1 MKVTSALERMNSVAS
16 KFDTAS
22 DLMQSAAND
31 AKEDKVEVK
40 EKEQKPG
47 KKSQAAPAA
56 SPKKEKADVHT
67 MSSRSKPDAKAV
79 KNYNE
84 HNQTTI
90 NKHLP
95 ANDDGQ
101 SERQNKQIALAQQ
114 QAISMKQ
121 LNSTMKEILTVLEAD
136 KNKITPKTQEFAK
149 SKGFADIVGQAKNG
163 MIDKIG
169 SLLGDLMGDFKDKL
183 GSLGDMIGGKDKKS
197 GRKKGK
203 NRSRSRDRARQQRRE
218 AARIRAGGS
227 PGGGPR
233 PASGGWWSG
242 AGERIRGGLSSVA
255 NGARSAASGIRGGG
269 RVGTAL
275 KIGAGIAGA
284 VGGYEGVKWLGGK
297 LGMVS
302 KSEESGRGGVGTVS
316 TGKGDHGGVSYGSHQ
331 LSSKTGSMTAF
342 LQSQDGQPYAQQLA
356 GLQPGSAA
364 FTQKYK
370 EIAASDGEG
379 FEKAQDQYLQRTH
392 YDPQVKKVSQ
402 ATGMD
407 FSKKGRAV
415 QEMLYST
422 GIQYGP
428 GSGVVAAAL
437 KGKNTANMSDS
448 EIVQTVQDYKSQTTG
463 QYFSS
468 SDAKIQASVANR
480 ALREKEKLLAMDKQE
495 LEAKASGAKPEKAPP
510 TGVTMAAAANDD
522 GLDVA
527 DGEATASNST
537 VSSAA
542 AQAAGPIAPKEE
554 NNALGNAIDAYTGT
568 IPTQLGIGAGA
579 GAGLLAARHGADLLT
594 RTPATPSLTPAPVAT
609 PSLPAPAAPHTGG
622 TATPHV
628 GGAAAG
634 ERGAAAAAGKGV
646 IGRTAAKV
654 VPGANVLFG
663 AMDAYD
669 VITDEEAT
677 KAEKEKGLA
686 GVGGGMAGA
695 SVGASAGAAAGTA
708 IGAGVGSLFFGVGAA
723 PGAVIGA
730 GLGLAGGAVGGY
742 FGYNMGQDGAES
754 LYDATMGSPEEQAE
768 KEKRKA
774 GTGVVAGSTPLMML
788 TQKKADETGD
798 KEAVSAAA
806 AMKTVDEAI
815 KKSTAAI
822 SVVTEKNEKDKAAAA
837 KAAAPE
843 TPAATP
849 EVKASGAV
857 ASSSPQT
864 PGDVNT
870 MLAGAAATGV
880 AAGLASAPSSAP
892 ATAGGLGAGIAGAL
906 AAGLGLPPGWAESI
920 TAGYGDALAAQAI
933 AMGSDSNL
941 PSAGAPASASAPVTA
956 PPPTAP
962 TVNMPPSAKA
972 PPVVTAPMASQA
984 QAPTSPAS
992 PEFYKDPDIAPSA
1005 SSLAAANPASS
1016 VSRSAS
1022 APTTVTSTATA
1033 PDPVQRQ
1040 QYEPVKSV
1048 MMIEPKTQ
1056 DTLMPQRMQ
1065 PAGDKISSKGVSEGN
1080 SVRQTIDDAPA
1091 VITDQGLVM
1100 LQVGFI

>member
-1 MKVTSALERMNSVAS
+1 MKVASALERMNGVAS

-31 AKEDKVEVK
+31 AKEDTVQVK

-47 KKSQAAPAA
+47 KNSKAAAPSAT
-56 SPKKEKADVHT
+56 PKKDKADVHT

-95 ANDDGQ
+95 AANEGQ
-101 SERQNKQIALAQQ
+101 AERENKQIALAQQ

-149 SKGFADIVGQAKNG
+149 SKGFADVIGQAKNG

-183 GSLGDMIGGKDKKS
+183 GSLGDMIGGKDKKT

-218 AARIRAGGS
+218 AARIRAGGT

-233 PASGGWWSG
+233 PAGGGWWSD
-242 AGERIRGGLSSVA
+242 AGERIRGGLSSMGR
-255 NGARSAASGIRGGG
+255 GARGGLSSMARGARGG

-302 KSEESGRGGVGTVS
+302 KSEESGKGGVGTVS

-370 EIAASDGEG
+370 EIASSDGEN

-437 KGKNTANMSDS
+437 KGKNTANMSDA

-510 TGVTMAAAANDD
+510 SGVTMAQAANDD
-522 GLDVA
+522 GLEVE
-527 DGEATASNST
+527 DGEVST
-537 VSSAA
+537 VASAA
-542 AQAAGPIAPKEE
+542 PQNTGPLAPTTPSEPVGILPMAAAGGA
-554 NNALGNAIDAYTGT
+554 ALLPAM
-568 IPTQLGIGAGA
+568 IPGRAKPTVP
-579 GAGLLAARHGADLLT
+579 T
-594 RTPATPSLTPAPVAT
+594 LTPAPVAT
-609 PSLPAPAAPHTGG
+609 PSLPAVSE
-622 TATPHV
+622 PHV
-628 GGAAAG
+628 AGAAAG
-634 ERGAAAAAGKGV
+634 ERGAVRGAEAAAGKSV
-646 IGRTAAKV
+646 LSRTAAKV
-654 VPGANVLFG
+654 VPGANVMFG

-677 KAEKEKGLA
+677 KAEKEKGLV

-708 IGAGVGSLFFGVGAA
+708 IGAGIGSLFFGVGAA

-742 FGYNMGQDGAES
+742 FGYDMGQAGAEG
-754 LYDATMGSPEEQAE
+754 LYDAALGSPEEQAE
-768 KEKRKA
+768 AEKRKA

-798 KEAVSAAA
+798 QEAVSAAA

-822 SVVTEKNEKDKAAAA
+822 SVVTEKGKKDKEAEAKAAAA
-837 KAAAPE
+837 E

-849 EVKASGAV
+849 EVKGSGAV
-857 ASSSPQT
+857 ASASPQT

-933 AMGSDSNL
+933 AMGTDSNL
-941 PSAGAPASASAPVTA
+941 PTVGAKAGASAPVTT
-956 PPPTAP
+956 PPPVP
-962 TVNMPPSAKA
+962 TVNMPPSVKP
-972 PPVVTAPMASQA
+972 PPVVTAPSVSQA
-984 QAPTSPAS
+984 AAPTSPAS
-992 PEFYKDPDIAPSA
+992 PDFYKDSDIAPSA
-1005 SSLAAANPASS
+1005 SSLAASSPASS

-1048 MMIEPKTQ
+1048 MMIEPKQQ
-1056 DTLMPQRMQ
+1056 DTLMPQRMH

>member
-1 MKVTSALERMNSVAS
+1 MKVTSALEKMSSVAS

-31 AKEDKVEVK
+31 TKEDKVEVK

-47 KKSQAAPAA
+47 KNSKAAAAPAA

-67 MSSRSKPDAKAV
+67 MSSRSRPEAKAV

-101 SERQNKQIALAQQ
+101 TERQNKQIALAQQ

-121 LNSTMKEILTVLEAD
+121 LNSTMKEILTVLESQ

-149 SKGFADIVGQAKNG
+149 SKGFAEVIGQAKDG

-169 SLLGDLMGDFKDKL
+169 SLLGDLMGDFKSKL
-183 GSLGDMIGGKDKKS
+183 GDLGDMLGGKDKK
-197 GRKKGK
+197 GGKKKG
-203 NRSRSRDRARQQRRE
+203 RSRSRDKARAARRE
-218 AARIRAGGS
+218 ASRIRAGGA
-227 PGGGPR
+227 PGAGPS
-233 PASGGWWSG
+233 AGGGWWSNV
-242 AGERIRGGLSSVA
+242 GERLKGGLSSA
-255 NGARSAASGIRGGG
+255 RGAMRGGGGG

-275 KIGAGIAGA
+275 KIGAGIATA

-302 KSEESGRGGVGTVS
+302 KSEESGKGGVGTVS
-316 TGKGDHGGVSYGSHQ
+316 SGKGDNGGVSYGSHQ

-342 LQSQDGQPYAQQLA
+342 LQSKDGQPYAQQLS

-364 FTQKYK
+364 FSQKYK
-370 EIAASDGEG
+370 EIASSDGEN

-402 ATGMD
+402 DTGMD

-428 GSGVVAAAL
+428 GSGVVSAAL

-448 EIVQTVQDYKSQTTG
+448 EIVQTVQDYKSATTG

-468 SDAKIQASVANR
+468 SDSKIQQSVANR
-480 ALREKEKLLAMDKQE
+480 ALREKAKLLAMDKQE
-495 LEAKASGAKPEKAPP
+495 LEAKASGAKPDKTPP
-510 TGVTMAAAANDD
+510 TGVSMADAANDD
-522 GLDVA
+522 SA
-527 DGEATASNST
+527 EST
-537 VSSAA
+537 VASAA
-542 AQAAGPIAPKEE
+542 PVQNSASLAAAPEEGMSDITKGILVTQAAG
-554 NNALGNAIDAYTGT
+554 
-568 IPTQLGIGAGA
+568 IG
-579 GAGLLAARHGADLLT
+579 GAGLAIGGKTGYDLLT
-594 RTPATPSLTPAPVAT
+594 ARPAATPSLTPAPVAT
-609 PSLPAPAAPHTGG
+609 PSLPAVAE
-622 TATPHV
+622 PHV
-628 GGAAAG
+628 GSNTPHAGAAAAG
-634 ERGAAAAAGKGV
+634 ERGAAAAAGKGIV
-646 IGRTAAKV
+646 GRTAAKV
-654 VPGANVLFG
+654 LPGANIAFG
-663 AMDAYD
+663 ALDAYD
-669 VITDEEAT
+669 VITDEDT
-677 KAEKEKGLA
+677 TRAEKEKGLA

-695 SVGASAGAAAGTA
+695 AAGASAGTAAGTA
-708 IGAGVGSLFFGVGAA
+708 IGAGIGSLFFGVGAV

-742 FGYNMGQDGAES
+742 FGYNAGQAGAEG
-754 LYDATMGSPEEQAE
+754 LYDAALGSPEEQAAKQE
-768 KEKRKA
+768 ADAAKP
-774 GTGVVAGSTPLMML
+774 VAGSTPLMML

-798 KEAVSAAA
+798 PAAVSAAA
-806 AMKTVDEAI
+806 AMKTVDDAI

-822 SVVTEKNEKDKAAAA
+822 SGVTDKKAEKDAAA

-849 EVKASGAV
+849 EVKGAGAV

-864 PGDVNT
+864 PGDMNT

-880 AAGLASAPSSAP
+880 AAGIASAPSSAG

-920 TAGYGDALAAQAI
+920 TSGYGDALAAQAQ
-933 AMGSDSNL
+933 AMGSDAVL
-941 PSAGAPASASAPVTA
+941 PTPGATPKASSPVTV
-956 PPPTAP
+956 PPPSP
-962 TVNMPPSAKA
+962 MVSMPKTPAA
-972 PPVVTAPMASQA
+972 PPVVTAPQPSQPV
-984 QAPTSPAS
+984 APTSPAS
-992 PEFYKDPDIAPSA
+992 ADFYKDQDIAPSA
-1005 SSLAAANPASS
+1005 SSLAASSPASS

-1022 APTTVTSTATA
+1022 APTTVSSTATA
-1033 PDPVQRQ
+1033 PEPVQRQ

-1065 PAGDKISSKGVSEGN
+1065 PAGSKISSKGVSEGN
-1080 SVRQTIDDAPA
+1080 SVRQTLDDAPA

>member
-1 MKVTSALERMNSVAS
+1 MKVASALERMNSVAS

-31 AKEDKVEVK
+31 TKEDVVEVK
-40 EKEQKPG
+40 DKEQKKPG
-47 KKSQAAPAA
+47 KKGAAPAA
-56 SPKKEKADVHT
+56 SPKKEKTDVHT

-95 ANDDGQ
+95 AANEGQ
-101 SERQNKQIALAQQ
+101 AERENKQIALAQQ

-121 LNSTMKEILTVLEAD
+121 LNSTMKEILTVLESQ

-197 GRKKGK
+197 GRKKGR

-218 AARIRAGGS
+218 AARIRAGGA

-233 PASGGWWSG
+233 PAGGGWWSG
-242 AGERIRGGLSSVA
+242 AGERIRGGLSSMA
-255 NGARSAASGIRGGG
+255 SGARGAAANVRGGG

-316 TGKGDHGGVSYGSHQ
+316 TGRGDHGGVSYGSHQ
-331 LSSKTGSMTAF
+331 LSSKTGSMAAF

-364 FTQKYK
+364 FSQKYK
-370 EIAASDGEG
+370 EIAASDGEN

-437 KGKNTANMSDS
+437 KGKNTANMSDA

-510 TGVTMAAAANDD
+510 TGVSMAAAANDD
-522 GLDVA
+522 GLDVE
-527 DGEATASNST
+527 DGEATAGAQSS
-537 VSSAA
+537 VASAA
-542 AQAAGPIAPKEE
+542 PQNTGPLAPTTPSEPVGILPMAAAGGA
-554 NNALGNAIDAYTGT
+554 ALLPAM
-568 IPTQLGIGAGA
+568 IPGRAK
-579 GAGLLAARHGADLLT
+579 
-594 RTPATPSLTPAPVAT
+594 PPVPSLTPAPVAT
-609 PSLPAPAAPHTGG
+609 PTLPAPAAPHTGG
-622 TATPHV
+622 TATPHI

-646 IGRTAAKV
+646 VGRTAAKV

-677 KAEKEKGLA
+677 KAEKEKGLV

-708 IGAGVGSLFFGVGAA
+708 IGAGVGALFFGVGAA

-742 FGYNMGQDGAES
+742 FGYNAGQAGAEG
-754 LYDATMGSPEEQAE
+754 LYDAALGSPEEQAA
-768 KEKRKA
+768 KA
-774 GTGVVAGSTPLMML
+774 EADAAKPVAGSTPLMML

-798 KEAVSAAA
+798 EQAVSAAA

-822 SVVTEKNEKDKAAAA
+822 SGVTEKNEKDKAAAA

-849 EVKASGAV
+849 EVKGTGAV

-920 TAGYGDALAAQAI
+920 TSGYGDALAAQAI

-941 PSAGAPASASAPVTA
+941 PTVGAPAAASAPVTT
-956 PPPTAP
+956 PPPVP
-962 TVNMPPSAKA
+962 TVNMPASVKP
-972 PPVVTAPMASQA
+972 PPVVTAPSVSQT
-984 QAPTSPAS
+984 QPPTSPAS
-992 PEFYKDPDIAPSA
+992 PDFYKDNDIAPSA
-1005 SSLAAANPASS
+1005 SSLAAANPTSS

>member
-1 MKVTSALERMNSVAS
+1 MKAASALERMNNVAS
-16 KFDTAS
+16 KFDSAS

-40 EKEQKPG
+40 EKETTAGKAG
-47 KKSQAAPAA
+47 KKAAAPTAT
-56 SPKKEKADVHT
+56 PKKEKSDVHT
-67 MSSRSKPDAKAV
+67 MASRSRPEAKAV

-101 SERQNKQIALAQQ
+101 TERQNKQIALAQQ

-121 LNSTMKEILTVLEAD
+121 LNSTMKEILTVLEAE

-149 SKGFADIVGQAKNG
+149 SKGFADVIGQAKNG

-183 GSLGDMIGGKDKKS
+183 GDLGDMLGGGKDKK
-197 GRKKGK
+197 GKRKKKG
-203 NRSRSRDRARQQRRE
+203 RSRSRDRARAKRRE
-218 AARIRAGGS
+218 AARIRAGGA
-227 PGGGPR
+227 PGAGPN
-233 PASGGWWSG
+233 AGGGWWSG
-242 AGERIRGGLSSVA
+242 AGERLKGMFKGGG
-255 NGARSAASGIRGGG
+255 GAHGGGGAPRIGGGG

-275 KIGAGIAGA
+275 KIGAGIATA

-302 KSEESGRGGVGTVS
+302 KSEESGKGGVGTVS
-316 TGKGDHGGVSYGSHQ
+316 SGKGDNGGVSYGSHQ
-331 LSSKTGSMTAF
+331 LSSASGTMTKF
-342 LQSQDGQPYAQQLA
+342 LQSKDGQPYAQQLA

-370 EIAASDGEG
+370 EIASSDGEN
-379 FEKAQDQYLQRTH
+379 FEKAQDQYLNRTH
-392 YDPQVKKVSQ
+392 YDPQVKKVTQ
-402 ATGMD
+402 DTGMD

-428 GSGVVAAAL
+428 DSGVVSAAL
-437 KGKNTANMSDS
+437 KGKPVANMSDS
-448 EIVQTVQDYKSQTTG
+448 EIVQTVQDYKSATTDR
-463 QYFSS
+463 YFTSS
-468 SDAKIQASVANR
+468 SAKVQASVANR
-480 ALREKEKLLAMDKQE
+480 ALREKAKLLAMDKQE
-495 LEAKASGAKPEKAPP
+495 LEAKASGAKPEKTPP
-510 TGVTMAAAANDD
+510 SGVSMAEAANEDN
-522 GLDVA
+522 V
-527 DGEATASNST
+527 EEST
-537 VSSAA
+537 VASAA
-542 AQAAGPIAPKEE
+542 PVQNTPSAPAE
-554 NNALGNAIDAYTGT
+554 
-568 IPTQLGIGAGA
+568 PVGILPMAAGA
-579 GAGLLAARHGADLLT
+579 GVGAAALL
-594 RTPATPSLTPAPVAT
+594 PALMPGRAKPPTVPSLTPAPVAT
-609 PSLPAPAAPHTGG
+609 PSV
-622 TATPHV
+622 TPV
-628 GGAAAG
+628 AEPRAGALGAA
-634 ERGAAAAAGKGV
+634 ERGAAARGGEQAVAAGAKGML
-646 IGRTAAKV
+646 GRGAAKIL
-654 VPGANVLFG
+654 PGANVAFG
-663 AMDAYD
+663 ALDAYD
-669 VITDEEAT
+669 VITDEET
-677 KAEKEKGLA
+677 TRQEKEKSLA
-686 GVGGGMAGA
+686 GIGGGFAGA
-695 SVGASAGAAAGTA
+695 AAGASAGTAAGTA
-708 IGAGVGSLFFGVGAA
+708 IGAGVGSLFFGVGAI
-723 PGAVIGA
+723 PGAAIGA

-742 FGYNMGQDGAES
+742 FGYNAGQAAGEG
-754 LYDATMGSPEEQAE
+754 LYDAALGSPEEQAAKQE
-768 KEKRKA
+768 ADAAKP
-774 GTGVVAGSTPLMML
+774 VAGSTPLMML
-788 TQKKADETGD
+788 TQQKADETGD
-798 KEAVSAAA
+798 TQSVSAAA

-822 SVVTEKNEKDKAAAA
+822 AVVTKDKDKEKEEAA

-920 TAGYGDALAAQAI
+920 TSGYGDALAAQAQ
-933 AMGSDSNL
+933 AMGSDAVL
-941 PSAGAPASASAPVTA
+941 PTPGAPASASAPVTA
-956 PPPTAP
+956 PTPTP
-962 TVNMPPSAKA
+962 TVSMPAMQKA
-972 PPVVTAPMASQA
+972 PPVVTAPQPTQA
-984 QAPTSPAS
+984 AAPTSPAS
-992 PEFYKDPDIAPSA
+992 SAFYKDSDIAPSA
-1005 SSLAAANPASS
+1005 SSLAAANPPSS
-1016 VSRSAS
+1016 VNRSSS
-1022 APTTVTSTATA
+1022 APTTVTSTATT
-1033 PDPVQRQ
+1033 PEPVERQ

-1048 MMIEPKTQ
+1048 MMIEPKQQ

-1065 PAGDKISSKGVSEGN
+1065 PGGDKISSKGVSEGN
-1080 SVRQTIDDAPA
+1080 SVRQTLDDAPA

>member
-1 MKVTSALERMNSVAS
+1 MKVASALERMNGVAS

-31 AKEDKVEVK
+31 AKEDTVQVK

-47 KKSQAAPAA
+47 KNSKAAAPSAT
-56 SPKKEKADVHT
+56 PKKDKADVHT

-101 SERQNKQIALAQQ
+101 TERQNKQIALAQQ

-183 GSLGDMIGGKDKKS
+183 GSLGDMIGGKDKKT

-218 AARIRAGGS
+218 AARIRAGGA

-233 PASGGWWSG
+233 PAGGGWWSG
-242 AGERIRGGLSSVA
+242 AGERIRGGLSSMA
-255 NGARSAASGIRGGG
+255 QGARGAASGIRGGG

-302 KSEESGRGGVGTVS
+302 KSEESGKGGVGTVS

-370 EIAASDGEG
+370 EIASSDGEN

-428 GSGVVAAAL
+428 NSGVVGAAL
-437 KGKNTANMSDS
+437 KGKNTANMSDA
-448 EIVQTVQDYKSQTTG
+448 EIVAAVQEYKSATTDR
-463 QYFSS
+463 YFSS
-468 SDAKIQASVANR
+468 SDAKTQQSVANR

-522 GLDVA
+522 GLDVE
-527 DGEATASNST
+527 DGEVST
-537 VSSAA
+537 VASAA
-542 AQAAGPIAPKEE
+542 PQNTGPLAPVTPSEPVGILPMAAAGGA
-554 NNALGNAIDAYTGT
+554 ALLPAM
-568 IPTQLGIGAGA
+568 IPGRAK
-579 GAGLLAARHGADLLT
+579 
-594 RTPATPSLTPAPVAT
+594 PPVPTPSLTPAPVAT

-654 VPGANVLFG
+654 VPGANIMFG

-742 FGYNMGQDGAES
+742 FGYNMGQAGAEG
-754 LYDATMGSPEEQAE
+754 LYDAALGSPEEQAE
-768 KEKRKA
+768 AEKRKA

-798 KEAVSAAA
+798 QEAVSAAA

-822 SVVTEKNEKDKAAAA
+822 SVVTEKGKKDKEAEAKAAAA
-837 KAAAPE
+837 E

-849 EVKASGAV
+849 EVKGAGAV

-920 TAGYGDALAAQAI
+920 TSGYGDALAAQAI
-933 AMGSDSNL
+933 AMGTDSNL
-941 PSAGAPASASAPVTA
+941 PAVGAKAGASAPVTT
-956 PPPTAP
+956 PPPVP
-962 TVNMPPSAKA
+962 TVNMPPSVKP
-972 PPVVTAPMASQA
+972 PPVVTAPSVSQA
-984 QAPTSPAS
+984 AAPTSPAS
-992 PEFYKDPDIAPSA
+992 PDFYKDSDIAPSA
-1005 SSLAAANPASS
+1005 SSLAASSPASS

-1048 MMIEPKTQ
+1048 MMIEPKQQ